1 MYHSDKSQDICTFEV
16 NKSFGDDESF
26 FRLLTPAGEIFLNK
40 LPFQIGQP
48 LPDTLSC
55 KIKGYNGDIPVVGHN
70 MPEYVSEFYAEGA
83 SKGEEFEFKVMSVPD
98 NGTPFYRLIDDHGL
112 IFKLFEQKSAL
123 SKGQSVK
130 CRFSVLDHKM
140 FKLQRSDSEMMYS
153 MVTLGDCARVA
164 GLHNVNA
171 KTIEAFLASIPELAP
186 SLDELM
192 HGRAHWIISAMRALR
207 PVIPRLFKN
216 AVSQHPHQHVSEA
229 INAYSNVLLYLLQ
242 GSGFLRNVKGS
253 LRNEIQA
260 ELTQQIE
267 QLEIYK
273 RTLEIS
279 GSRTQTK
286 FIDNLLNNLKE
297 SGYIYHPTTQFS
309 ILMIL
314 FRMSPELINYSLGSI
329 FDTLM
334 GWDPDTWK
342 AEPFRQAFVEQLE
355 IYISETRED
364 IDRFLIPETAEDN
377 RMVER
382 MITAI
387 AIQHS
392 LALDTDSVDMRLNRS
407 LFYRYLS
414 LLRSAKADVL
424 LNKAYLALLDVP
436 LPTDFKWADIKETA
450 MLMTRA
456 AVDPPKTAQLPE
468 NPRYFISGNIEVE
481 IGREGINITKYGED
495 GTSGERHTLPER
507 PGLSLNVDLRK
518 NFTRAR
524 LKSLDGYAE
533 FWNTVEN
540 EMFLQDSAPVE
551 QVTRLAPDIGD
562 IVKIVIDDV
571 RHSPDDYNRITA
583 LVCRVVDD
591 HFSEVEGIMNTGDL
605 VTYKLY
611 GVSAGTFR
619 YENGEHMVFEARVT
633 AIDDQDRYFFSM
645 IETTKAVTR
654 DLVNV
659 GDDCLCVITREN
671 LNSYSA
677 ISEKG
682 CGLFVNKL
690 GKGVPPFRAG
700 NVIRVEIT
708 GFDNDAVQSE
718 YLDGPIDNYTFSNSS
733 ALRNMLLAVAVR
745 DNGDEPAD
753 LDEADYISHQD
764 IREIAEIIRY
774 AAVAQQDN
782 ILLSFNY
789 LSYARLLALI
799 INDGYLANEIKAHKE
814 ILLLHQHYAKNKS
827 LFPEDITAAEN
838 IAPDSRLVARMA
850 ARLKIVAA
858 LGHPEEDDNLWRLIS
873 ASDNEGDKELAHTV
887 LSYNLL
893 YEVNQN
899 ESTGTA
905 IKDMIAR
912 KLNVSD
918 EQRRLKYYGSESQYV
933 EFKSSLVYPARKG
946 RSGISLADPD
956 KQEFEI
962 LHIIAGFL
970 NSTGG
975 NLYIGVSD
983 DHYECGLADD
993 LNFYK
998 LDTSERNTPHRR
1010 NIKSLDNM
1018 ANHLQQ
1024 LIDKSFNLGGNSGN
1038 YAEAGIDEESEKG
1051 VIAVK
1056 IKACPH
1062 VVTLND
1068 TIYVRHGSKTEPL
1081 IKEEEIAFFKADRAQ
1096 LYRQVMAAT
1105 AHESADPTPTLPK
1118 TPSQPTT
1125 EAEGHAQEINVTA
1138 PQGNHIFPLATSV
1151 THSNVLHDWD
1161 DPEHFVN
1168 PVCYILFNNDNT
1180 FSIVENVWGGEEE
1193 DCQLILAITAEDAR
1207 ESLLLV
1213 YEGELA
1219 IRIRMKDLLDKP
1231 RNVGM
1236 PLLTDRKLIFA
1247 SPIKSGDGL
1256 YSLHIN
1262 SRGAIYERV
1271 TTPDKIASGFKP
1283 LSPERILEAECESSP
1298 FYEIIPE
1305 EIMSS
1310 FESLTPSNFKR
1321 NQIGSLAKGNNPGRV
1336 SIDELKASLIKKISK
1351 S

>member
-1 MYHSDKSQDICTFEV
+1 MYHSDKSQDICTFNV

-26 FRLLTPAGEIFLNK
+26 FRLETPAGEILLNK

-55 KIKGYNGDIPVVGHN
+55 RIKGYNGDTPVLAHN
-70 MPEYVSEFYAEGA
+70 MPIYVSEFYADGA
-83 SKGEEFEFKVMSVPD
+83 SRGEEFEFKVTSVPD
-98 NGTPFYRLIDDHGL
+98 ESTPFYRLIDDHGL
-112 IFKLFEQKSAL
+112 IFKLNDQKSAL

-140 FKLQRSDSEMMYS
+140 FKLQRSDNETMFA

-164 GLHNVNA
+164 GVHNVSA
-171 KTIEAFLASIPELAP
+171 KTIEAFLASVPELEP
-186 SLDELM
+186 SLEEYR
-192 HGRAHWIISAMRALR
+192 HGRAHWIISAMRTLR
-207 PVIPRLFKN
+207 SVIPRLFRN
-216 AVSQHPHQHVSEA
+216 AVSQHPLQHVSDA
-229 INAYSNVLLYLLQ
+229 INGYGNVLLYLLQ

-267 QLEIYK
+267 QLEIFR
-273 RTLEIS
+273 RTIEIT

-297 SGYIYHPTTQFS
+297 SGYLYHPTTQFS

-314 FRMSPELINYSLGSI
+314 FRMQPELINNSLGSI

-334 GWDPDTWK
+334 GWEPDTWK

-355 IYISETRED
+355 IYIAETRED

-377 RMVER
+377 KMIER
-382 MITAI
+382 MIIAI

-392 LALDTDSVDMRLNRS
+392 LALDTDAVDMRLNRS

-424 LNKAYLALLDVP
+424 LNKSYLALLDVS
-436 LPTDFKWADIKETA
+436 LPTDFTWADIKEST

-468 NPRYFISGNIEVE
+468 NPRYFISGDIEVE
-481 IGREGINITKYGED
+481 VGREGINIAKYDED
-495 GTSGERHTLPER
+495 GLSAEKHTLPEW
-507 PGLSLNVDLRK
+507 PGLSLNVNIKK

-524 LKSLDGYAE
+524 LKSIDGYAE
-533 FWNTVEN
+533 FWNAAEN
-540 EMFLQDSAPVE
+540 AFFLKDVTPVE
-551 QVTRLAPDIGD
+551 QVTRRAPDIGD
-562 IVKIVIDDV
+562 TVKIIIEDV
-571 RHSPDDYNRITA
+571 RHSDDDYNRVTA

-591 HFSEVEGIMNTGDL
+591 HFTEVEGIMNTGDL

-619 YENGEHMVFEARVT
+619 YPNGEHMVFEAKVT
-633 AIDDQDRYFFSM
+633 NIDDDDRYSFSM

-654 DLVNV
+654 DLVDV

-671 LNSYSA
+671 ANSYSA

-682 CGLFVNKL
+682 CGLFVSKL
-690 GKGVPPFRAG
+690 GGNVPPFRAG
-700 NVIRVEIT
+700 NVVRVEIT

-718 YLDGPIDNYTFSNSS
+718 YIEGPIDNYSFSNSQ
-733 ALRNMLLAVAVR
+733 ALRNMLLAIAVR
-745 DNGDEPAD
+745 DVEEETGD
-753 LDEADYISHQD
+753 LDDADFISRQD
-764 IREIAEIIRY
+764 IREISELLRY
-774 AAVAQQDN
+774 AAVAQQDD
-782 ILLSFNY
+782 IIRSFNY
-789 LSYARLLALI
+789 LSFARLLALI
-799 INDGYLANEIKAHKE
+799 INDTDLANEIKAHKE

-827 LFPEDITAAEN
+827 LYLEDITAAEN
-838 IAPDSRLVARMA
+838 IAPDSMLVRRMA
-850 ARLKIVAA
+850 SRLKIVAA
-858 LGHPEEDDNLWRLIS
+858 LGHPEEDQHLWQLVS
-873 ASDNEGDKELAHTV
+873 SSENEGEKELAHTV

-893 YEVNQN
+893 YEVNRDD
-899 ESTGTA
+899 STGSKL
-905 IKDMIAR
+905 KDLIAS

-918 EQRRLKYYGSESQYV
+918 EQRRLKYYGTESQYV

-975 NLYIGVSD
+975 ILYIGVSD
-983 DHYECGLADD
+983 DHYECGLDD
-993 LNFYK
+993 DFNFYK
-998 LDTSERNTPHRR
+998 LDTSERNTHHRR

-1018 ANHLQQ
+1018 ANYLQQ
-1024 LIDKSFNLGGNSGN
+1024 LIDKSFNLGGNIGN
-1038 YAEAGIDEESEKG
+1038 YAYTYVDEESKKG

-1056 IKACPH
+1056 INPCPH
-1062 VVTLND
+1062 VVTLKD

-1081 IKEEEIAFFKADRAQ
+1081 LKEEEITLFKADRAQ
-1096 LYRQVMAAT
+1096 LYKQVMEASAHEKAENAQVSETHLSKAESAAT
-1105 AHESADPTPTLPK
+1105 EEPETGTY
-1118 TPSQPTT
+1118 SQSSGT
-1125 EAEGHAQEINVTA
+1125 
-1138 PQGNHIFPLATSV
+1138 FSLATSS
-1151 THSNVLHDWD
+1151 TRRNVLHDWE
-1161 DPEHFVN
+1161 DPENFVD
-1168 PVCYILFNNDNT
+1168 PVCYILFNNNNT
-1180 FSIVENVWGGEEE
+1180 FSITEKVWGGEEE
-1193 DCQLILAITAEDAR
+1193 DCQLILAVTADEAR

-1219 IRIRMKDLLDKP
+1219 IKIRMKDLLDKP
-1231 RNVGM
+1231 RNVEM
-1236 PLLTDRKLIFA
+1236 PLLDDRKLIFA
-1247 SPIKSGDGL
+1247 SPVKSNEGL

-1271 TTPDKIASGFKP
+1271 TPSDKIASGFKP
-1283 LSPERILEAECESSP
+1283 LSPERLLEAECESSP
-1298 FYEIIPE
+1298 FYEIIPADL
-1305 EIMSS
+1305 MPS
-1310 FESLTPSNFKR
+1310 FSSLTPTNFKR
-1321 NQIGSLAKGNNPGRV
+1321 NQIGSLAKGSNPGRISV
-1336 SIDELKASLIKKISK
+1336 EEIKASLINRIAIS
-1351 S
+1351 